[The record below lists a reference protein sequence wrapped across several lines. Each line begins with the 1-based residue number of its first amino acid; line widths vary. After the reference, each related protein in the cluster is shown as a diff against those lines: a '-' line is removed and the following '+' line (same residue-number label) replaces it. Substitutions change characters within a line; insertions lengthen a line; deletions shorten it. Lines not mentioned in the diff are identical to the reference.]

1 MNIKIGKGGSGKVN
15 STKGGS
21 GKTNEKKYIDL
32 LPPNFI
38 SKVTLSGGTYSNGVY
53 TRNSGGT
60 TTFNGPGGKYI
71 GVFVSTQQ
79 AGGYVYYAY
88 DSTFPDNPT
97 PVYSSFD
104 SVTWFAENA
113 GDAPAGTVPTAV
125 TQNALTFLFD
135 PIFYK
140 KEIQNERYKIL
151 VSGCSLSYV
160 NGIYSQT
167 VNPKLFNNRP
177 HFLKDDDT
185 DMAIYDDGA
194 GSWVIR
200 DSNQR
205 DYTDIF
211 IKINNCNT
219 SECRPDEVNWNSP
232 DGGDALGNETPPT
245 ITQYLNE
252 TIGGGA
258 LDPCDLEQ
266 IREYQINGVVPTV
279 RNTASSI
286 QHIYGVSFNTKK
298 AQIINNTFSYIKN
311 PDNSDVENKR
321 GTKNYKTSLQD
332 DVAKHKD
339 SYFPLLYLKKND
351 ISPLYTY
358 GPSISSTL
366 NLFIRLQR
374 PIQHKNKLNPQYI
387 SREKKGVFFNSN
399 IGGQTGFTIGYRS
412 PHYNIV
418 GQPSYR
424 GVFNNFS
431 FIFSMGYAGGAY
443 ITNSPTSKYINFT
456 LMTDYKYSFG
466 KMHMLTLR
474 CDGTDIQVYIN
485 GELQTTALLQFNP
498 LTHPSPKPGMGG
510 FGKNMYSQ
518 RKQKMPLGPGFRK
531 LDGTVYA
538 NTGTSWGNG
547 YIPYFNGN
555 YFCLGKSN
563 IGNTIQGNSRVRKRH
578 LNNLD
583 IGVINTYNVALSQTQ
598 ISELYNNF
606 IHRYK

>member
-1 MNIKIGKGGSGKVN
+1 MNINIGKGGSGKIN

-21 GKTNEKKYIDL
+21 GKLIEKKYIDL
-32 LPPNFI
+32 LPSP
-38 SKVTLSGGTYSNGVY
+38 SN
-53 TRNSGGT
+53 
-60 TTFNGPGGKYI
+60 
-71 GVFVSTQQ
+71 
-79 AGGYVYYAY
+79 
-88 DSTFPDNPT
+88 
-97 PVYSSFD
+97 
-104 SVTWFAENA
+104 
-113 GDAPAGTVPTAV
+113 
-125 TQNALTFLFD
+125 LTFLFD

-151 VSGCSLSYV
+151 VSDCSLSYV

-177 HFLKDDDT
+177 YFLKDDDT
-185 DMAIYDDGA
+185 DMAIYDNDA
-194 GSWVIR
+194 GSWLIR

-211 IKINNCNT
+211 TKINYCSSSNDCY
-219 SECRPDEVNWNSP
+219 PDQLDWNFP
-232 DGGDALGNETPPT
+232 DGGEALGNETPPT

-252 TIGGGA
+252 TTDDGGA
-258 LDPCDLEQ
+258 LDPCKLEQ
-266 IREYQINGVVPTV
+266 IREYQINGIVPTIHD
-279 RNTASSI
+279 TASSR

-321 GTKNYKTSLQD
+321 GTKNYTKIIYD

-339 SYFPLLYLKKND
+339 SHFPLLFLKKND
-351 ISPLYTY
+351 SSPLYTY
-358 GPSISSTL
+358 GPGISSTF

-374 PIQHKNKLNPQYI
+374 PIQHKNKNNPQYI

-399 IGGQTGFTIGYRS
+399 IGCQSGFTIGYRS
-412 PHYNIV
+412 PYYNIV

-431 FIFSMGYAGGAY
+431 FIFSMGLAGGAY

-466 KMHMLTLR
+466 EMHMLTLR

-485 GELQTTALLQFNP
+485 GQLQTTALLQFNP

-510 FGKNMYSQ
+510 FGKNMYLQ

-547 YIPYFNGN
+547 YFPYFNGN

-563 IGNTIQGNSRVRKRH
+563 IGNTTNTTQGSSRARKRY

-583 IGVINTYNVALSQTQ
+583 IGVISTYNVALSQTQ
-598 ISELYNNF
+598 IFELYNNF